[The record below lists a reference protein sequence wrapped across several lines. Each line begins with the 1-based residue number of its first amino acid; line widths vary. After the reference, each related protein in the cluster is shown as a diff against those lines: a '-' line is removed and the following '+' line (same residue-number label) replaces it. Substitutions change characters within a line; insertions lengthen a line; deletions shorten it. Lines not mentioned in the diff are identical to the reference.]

1 MSLLSATTGTEFGPD
16 AATME
21 AFRSLV
27 SRNPWLVDVGEVVAV
42 VLHPWS
48 FRVVVLAGC
57 AWAWMQGRTRAATVC
72 AATMVTG
79 SLLGVGLKL
88 AIRRDR
94 PPGADPIAA
103 EIGFSMPSGHAL
115 NAALGCGLL
124 LVLALPWLRRRGRHR
139 AALVGACALVLVV
152 CLDRLVLNVHY
163 LSDVTVGVLL
173 GGGLA
178 LLADRL
184 SPRLRGGLAA
194 GLPGGRIKCG

>member
-1 MSLLSATTGTEFGPD
+1 VIALAAASTGFGPD

-21 AFRSLV
+21 VFRSVV
-27 SRNPWLVDVGEVVAV
+27 SRYPWLVDAGEIVAV
-42 VLHPWS
+42 VFHPWT
-48 FRVVVLAGC
+48 FRVAVVGGC
-57 AWAWMQGRTRAATVC
+57 VWAWKHGRTRAAQVC
-72 AATMVTG
+72 AATLVTG

-88 AIRRDR
+88 VIRRDR

-124 LVLALPWLRRRGRHR
+124 LVLAWPWLRRRGWHQM
-139 AALVGACALVLVV
+139 ALVGAGGLVLVV
-152 CLDRLVLNVHY
+152 AVDRLVLNVHY

-178 LLADRL
+178 VLADRL

-194 GLPGGRIKCG
+194 GLPGGRIRRG